1 MIEGRDLISHSAFV
15 LCTLLKVCNKNIS
28 HRNRWSEFK
37 FCLGMVIY
45 VRRENSDNINSFSRD
60 DKTFFVCVQHI
71 DRQGHITRDSC
82 EQWTSLTK
90 FSRFKT
96 ENSNVN
102 PSSKIFLVFTSVIS
116 QYESSKKWRKM
127 FTVIEASGGGPILVW
142 YYMFLWGGLLKLRT
156 QNLTLSSCSYGASI
170 EFFSVS
176 WTSVFLF
183 FLQSFSF
190 FFERARDRLGFSDI
204 DKNSKWDINDS
215 LFALLLVF
223 SWEVSGLFFCFT
235 FDYNFVLEEAA
246 CCPSVSFFVKFL
258 LVFQVSFGFS
268 MVMRFKSL
276 GSYSAFDFL
285 SFFKFFCFRLDFS
298 NRQRCFLVFF
308 KFLILS

>member
-1 MIEGRDLISHSAFV
+1 M
-15 LCTLLKVCNKNIS
+15 
-28 HRNRWSEFK
+28 
-37 FCLGMVIY
+37 
-45 VRRENSDNINSFSRD
+45 
-60 DKTFFVCVQHI
+60 CVQHI

-82 EQWTSLTK
+82 VQWTSLTK

-102 PSSKIFLVFTSVIS
+102 PSTKIFLVFTSKLFLSMNPAKNGEKCSLWSRLVGEGRFWYGITCF
-116 QYESSKKWRKM
+116 YEEVCWNYEPKTLHFPLVVTERASS
-127 FTVIEASGGGPILVW
+127 FFQLAE
-142 YYMFLWGGLLKLRT
+142 LL
-156 QNLTLSSCSYGASI
+156 
-170 EFFSVS
+170 F
-176 WTSVFLF
+176 
-183 FLQSFSF
+183 SFSFFNLFLF

-204 DKNSKWDINDS
+204 DKKNSKWDINDS

-308 KFLILS
+308 NFLILS

>member
-1 MIEGRDLISHSAFV
+1 MWIQAQKYFWFLLQLFLSMNPAKNGEKCSLWSRLVGEGRF
-15 LCTLLKVCNKNIS
+15 
-28 HRNRWSEFK
+28 
-37 FCLGMVIY
+37 
-45 VRRENSDNINSFSRD
+45 
-60 DKTFFVCVQHI
+60 
-71 DRQGHITRDSC
+71 
-82 EQWTSLTK
+82 
-90 FSRFKT
+90 
-96 ENSNVN
+96 
-102 PSSKIFLVFTSVIS
+102 
-116 QYESSKKWRKM
+116 
-127 FTVIEASGGGPILVW
+127 W

-204 DKNSKWDINDS
+204 DKKNSKWDINDS

>member
-1 MIEGRDLISHSAFV
+1 MIRL
-15 LCTLLKVCNKNIS
+15 
-28 HRNRWSEFK
+28 
-37 FCLGMVIY
+37 
-45 VRRENSDNINSFSRD
+45 
-60 DKTFFVCVQHI
+60 FFVCVQHI

-82 EQWTSLTK
+82 VQWTSLTK

-102 PSSKIFLVFTSVIS
+102 PSTKIFLVFTSKLFLSMNPAKNGEKCSLWSRLVGEGRFWYGITCF
-116 QYESSKKWRKM
+116 YEEVCWNYEPKTLHFPLVVTERASS
-127 FTVIEASGGGPILVW
+127 FFQLAE
-142 YYMFLWGGLLKLRT
+142 LL
-156 QNLTLSSCSYGASI
+156 
-170 EFFSVS
+170 F
-176 WTSVFLF
+176 
-183 FLQSFSF
+183 SFSFFNLFLF

-204 DKNSKWDINDS
+204 DKKNSKWDINDS

-223 SWEVSGLFFCFT
+223 FLRSFWFVLLFYFRLQLCFGRGSLLSKCFFFCQ
-235 FDYNFVLEEAA
+235 
-246 CCPSVSFFVKFL
+246 VS
-258 LVFQVSFGFS
+258 LVFQISFGFS

>member
-1 MIEGRDLISHSAFV
+1 LHSDQVWPNLAE
-15 LCTLLKVCNKNIS
+15 T
-28 HRNRWSEFK
+28 WP
-37 FCLGMVIY
+37 
-45 VRRENSDNINSFSRD
+45 
-60 DKTFFVCVQHI
+60 
-71 DRQGHITRDSC
+71 
-82 EQWTSLTK
+82 
-90 FSRFKT
+90 KT
-96 ENSNVN
+96 ENCNLD
-102 PSSKIFLVFTSVIS
+102 SSTKIFFFFLTLAREKIQTLIFPACKF
-116 QYESSKKWRKM
+116 SKKWRKM
-127 FTVIEASGGGPILVW
+127 FTVTEASGGGPILVW
-142 YYMFLWGGLLKLRT
+142 YYMFYCGGLLKWRT
-156 QNLTLSSCSYGASI
+156 QNLTLSSCSFGASI
-170 EFFSVS
+170 EFHQLAELLS
-176 WTSVFLF
+176 FLSSIF
-183 FLQSFSF
+183 FF

-246 CCPSVSFFVKFL
+246 WCPSVSFFVKFL

-285 SFFKFFCFRLDFS
+285 SFFNFFCFRLDFS